1 MKALF
6 VLALVLGLTAC
17 TKEQV
22 KESGCKAQTSVLTVV
37 STQVGAALS
46 CKKLDVIV
54 ADMKAG
60 LGKADLCKEEAAAQG
75 VVGTI
80 ACPIIVDTLVGLAAT
95 KIPASWEC
103 DPKTTADMLKEAA
116 RVACEKAVKI

>member
-1 MKALF
+1 MKSLLA
-6 VLALVLGLTAC
+6 LALVFGLSAC

-37 STQVGAALS
+37 SAQIGSTLS
-46 CKKLDVIV
+46 CKKLDVIM

-80 ACPIIVDTLVGLAAT
+80 ACPLVVDTLVGLAAT

-103 DPKTTADMLKEAA
+103 DPKATADMLKEAA
-116 RVACEKAVKI
+116 KAACEKAVKI